1 MDPRYAETKLREWRR
16 KGVRFLSRA
25 QVVEKCPDPE
35 MTLLYYLRNK
45 RILHCYI
52 VVNEPQLAL
61 CLYS

>member
-1 MDPRYAETKLREWRR
+1 M
-16 KGVRFLSRA
+16 RFLSRA